1 VEARSLETLSRR
13 PDVRHLFHTGR
24 RAHLQ
29 VLTLVVARSLDGTD
43 KYLFVAGKKVGGA
56 VVRNRVK
63 RRMRAMMRDLAPD
76 IQPGFWIGLI
86 AGPTTPVADYAG
98 LLARVKEGL
107 TRLGAI
113 AGASK
118 APEA

>member
-1 VEARSLETLSRR
+1 MEARPLETLSRR
-13 PDVRHLFHTGR
+13 PDVRHLFGTGR

-29 VLTLVVARSLDGTD
+29 VLTLVVARSLDGSD

-63 RRMRAMMRDLAPD
+63 RKLRAMMRELGPEL
-76 IQPGFWIGLI
+76 QPGWWIGLI
-86 AGPTTPVADYAG
+86 AGPTTPLADYAG

-107 TRLGAI
+107 ARLGVLAE
-113 AGASK
+113 ASR